1 MKWEKPQ
8 IVDFSDRHI
17 SLGADYCLSH
27 GLLPQE
33 PICGSGASTDNECKL
48 GGTAA
53 GNCETMGTAADSRCS
68 VGSVPTF
75 CTTGSNATLCT
86 RGAVY

>member
-17 SLGADYCLSH
+17 SLGSDYCTSH

-33 PICGSGASTDNECKL
+33 PICGSGLATDNECKL
-48 GGTAA
+48 GGTAT
-53 GNCETMGTAADSRCS
+53 GTCETVGTTAQAGCLAGAS
-68 VGSVPTF
+68 VILCYPHGSH
-75 CTTGSNATLCT
+75 ATY
-86 RGAVY
+86 GPP